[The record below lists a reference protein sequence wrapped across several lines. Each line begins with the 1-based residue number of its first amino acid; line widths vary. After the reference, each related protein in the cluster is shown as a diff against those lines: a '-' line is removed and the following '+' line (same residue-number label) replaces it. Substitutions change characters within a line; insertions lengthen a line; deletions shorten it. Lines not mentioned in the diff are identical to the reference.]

1 MDERFVRAVGE
12 IVGRN
17 TGAVLTPELVEG
29 LVRGIVAQ
37 YVGVQPEPRYL
48 ADVLEERVFDDNLT
62 FFAFR
67 LDAWFDGL
75 RNLHALHWDETEGYR
90 HEAELL
96 PDYDAFRADEAAGR
110 MVFFGVR
117 DECLDLVGNCALY
130 LHASR
135 HTGELVATEDTLYL
149 TKATRC
155 PGVARA
161 FIDYMEEQLAAL
173 GVKEVRVDSKT
184 VNKVDRFM
192 RLCGYRPVATRL
204 AKRL

>member
-29 LVRGIVAQ
+29 LVRGIVLQ
-37 YVGVQPEPRYL
+37 YVGALSDPRYL
-48 ADVLEERVFDDNLT
+48 ADEVSDLPFDGALT

-67 LDAWFDGL
+67 MDAYFDQL
-75 RNLHALHWDETEGYR
+75 CNLHELHWDETEGYR
-90 HEAELL
+90 HDAVLL
-96 PDYDAFRADEAAGR
+96 PDSDAFRADEAAGR

-117 DECLDLVGNCALY
+117 DAHLDLVGNCALY
-130 LHASR
+130 LHTSR

-149 TKATRC
+149 TKDARC

-161 FIDYMEEQLAAL
+161 FIEYMEAQLATL